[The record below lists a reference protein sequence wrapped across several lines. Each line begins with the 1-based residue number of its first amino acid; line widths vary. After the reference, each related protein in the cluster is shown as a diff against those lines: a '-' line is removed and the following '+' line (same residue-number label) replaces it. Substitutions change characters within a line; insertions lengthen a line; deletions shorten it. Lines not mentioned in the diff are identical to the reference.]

1 MKFLH
6 TVDNCKKHEH
16 DEPIKL
22 KVDNSEMPIQ
32 GITLPRFGDEKEFIG
47 DEQTNRLWGLIS
59 SKIFPIDVES
69 KRKNH
74 LK

>member
-47 DEQTNRLWGLIS
+47 DEQTIRL
-59 SKIFPIDVES
+59 
-69 KRKNH
+69 
-74 LK
+74 